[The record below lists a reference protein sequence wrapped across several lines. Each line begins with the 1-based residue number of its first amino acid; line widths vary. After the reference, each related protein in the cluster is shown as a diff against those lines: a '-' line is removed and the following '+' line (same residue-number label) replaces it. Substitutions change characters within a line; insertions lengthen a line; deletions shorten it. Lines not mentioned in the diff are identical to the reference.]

1 MQDRDPAHRN
11 PARPYALERGDL
23 DINTEIWL
31 NSVADPWER
40 AEKTGK
46 VGAWASFTG
55 GEAWYIPR
63 YTAERLPELK
73 SAADLPKFRTSSRIP
88 KSPARPLYGCPAGW
102 GCEVTSTNLF
112 HALKLDDLSLYSPGT
127 GAAQKAAPDAGY
139 KRKQNVVFYY
149 WSPTPLVGAM
159 DLVKLDMPPYDAE
172 KHSA

>member
-1 MQDRDPAHRN
+1 MEAKANAFHPVKTLAAVAVLCAFAGTAQAADAPQCELKRPVNFGAMNWESNLVLVDVERFIMEKGYGCKTETLPTETLPAL
-11 PARPYALERGDL
+11 AALERGDL

-46 VGAWASFTG
+46 VKRVGELYMG

-88 KSPARPLYGCPAGW
+88 KSPARAA
-102 GCEVTSTNLF
+102 ST
-112 HALKLDDLSLYSPGT
+112 AARRA
-127 GAAQKAAPDAGY
+127 GAAK
-139 KRKQNVVFYY
+139 
-149 WSPTPLVGAM
+149 
-159 DLVKLDMPPYDAE
+159 
-172 KHSA
+172 